1 MVLALRAACS
11 VSVRNA
17 QPVAYL
23 HSGALAT
30 RSRARQGSRSVT
42 QQLYNRRLRA
52 DDSPKLPARSLL
64 SEPIVSARNRT
75 PAQQTSDVVAKNLV
89 VALHGVALILLGL
102 HLYVRT
108 LPPTPTPIPPPGS
121 AEAAW
126 WGFWSVTYLPAW
138 AVLAGVIA
146 VVGAIA
152 EYWFVGGKANAA
164 GAGRRFTRLLWPLL
178 WLISLTLVVAF
189 FLFPIA
195 HTRWGDAFM
204 LAKGI
209 AYPDPALRLTHSWQ
223 APLDVA
229 LHSWLWQQL
238 HIIFNWEDAAP
249 VYRLLS
255 PVAGVL
261 FLLVLLR
268 LSRRPL
274 LAPGWLPY
282 ALFATLGLMQ
292 LFFGYV
298 ENYSFAAVGVLTYLW
313 LGLAVIEGQHPLW
326 LAATILALTHAT
338 HPSTIVLAPSLLY
351 LGWQVVQKTNGAA
364 SLAASPPSPLAPPRN
379 QTLSVI
385 VLQIALPVLL
395 IGSATFLFMEAS
407 GHGMAA
413 LLSTDRPGGGDAR
426 WFVPL
431 WSTTTRWEHY
441 TMFSWLHLRDWLNS
455 QLLVAPIVLPAL
467 AVMGGAWVIDRMK
480 KRKMGRLEI
489 GEWRL
494 GGGVVSNLHSPISQ
508 SPSRF
513 ISAARFLSI
522 ATACYLLFTFV
533 WNPDYGGQRDWD
545 LFSLAALPTTLLLAL
560 LLPRV
565 LRGRALWGAAVP
577 LLLLQGWHTLAW
589 IYQNTLP
596 WQWPD

>member
-1 MVLALRAACS
+1 MR
-11 VSVRNA
+11 
-17 QPVAYL
+17 
-23 HSGALAT
+23 
-30 RSRARQGSRSVT
+30 
-42 QQLYNRRLRA
+42 
-52 DDSPKLPARSLL
+52 
-64 SEPIVSARNRT
+64 ARNRPLIQRT
-75 PAQQTSDVVAKNLV
+75 LRRERNLV
-89 VALHGVALILLGL
+89 VALHSVALTLLGL

-108 LPPTPTPIPPPGS
+108 LPPTPAPIPPPDS

-126 WGFWSVTYLPAW
+126 WGLWPITYLPTW
-138 AVLAGVIA
+138 AVLVGVMA
-146 VVGAIA
+146 VVAVIVAYWLASATRRAPEEQRGAPPMSA
-152 EYWFVGGKANAA
+152 RW
-164 GAGRRFTRLLWPLL
+164 LWPAL
-178 WLISLTLVVAF
+178 WLVSLALVAAF

-209 AYPDPALRLTHSWQ
+209 AYPDPSLRLTHSWQ

-229 LHSWLWQQL
+229 LHSWLWQQF
-238 HIIFNWEDAAP
+238 HATFRWEDAAP
-249 VYRLLS
+249 VYRLVS
-255 PVAGVL
+255 PIAGAL

-292 LFFGYV
+292 LFFGYI
-298 ENYSFAAVGVLTYLW
+298 ENYSMAAVGVLAYLW
-313 LGLAVIEGQHPLW
+313 LGLIVIERRRSLW
-326 LAATILALTHAT
+326 LAATILALTHAI

-351 LGWQVVQKTNGAA
+351 LGGHLYCAGQAEQSADSAVFT
-364 SLAASPPSPLAPPRN
+364 PSRN
-379 QTLSVI
+379 QTLLVV
-385 VLQIALPVLL
+385 VLQIALPMLV

-407 GHGMAA
+407 GHGVAA

-431 WSTTTRWEHY
+431 WATTTRWEHY
-441 TMFSWLHLRDWLNS
+441 TMFSWAHLRDWLNG
-455 QLLVAPIVLPAL
+455 QLLVAPVVLPSL
-467 AVMGGAWVIDRMK
+467 AVAGAWIVEMMRNRI
-480 KRKMGRLEI
+480 KR
-489 GEWRL
+489 EWQVAS
-494 GGGVVSNLHSPISQ
+494 GDYISVPSSDANLQFPP
-508 SPSRF
+508 SPSHHLTA
-513 ISAARFLSI
+513 SAARFLVI
-522 ATACYLLFTFV
+522 ASACYLLFTFV

-560 LLPRV
+560 LLVYV

-577 LLLLQGWHTLAW
+577 LLLVQGWHTLAW